1 MLNSVD
7 YDAGKRLIVIG
18 IRERIDLPLI
28 KKIASEV
35 AHFSKEHNCFL
46 VLNDAREATIGL
58 STVEIYNLPKM
69 IVDILSETGIEVLKF
84 RRALVFSKDVD
95 DFTFF
100 ETVSKNRNQ
109 NVTLFRSVDEAVSWL
124 LEK

>member
-1 MLNSVD
+1 LLNSVD

-35 AHFSKEHNCFL
+35 ARFSKEHNCFL